1 MYKSADIRD
10 CEAVYQMICDMEST
24 RLPYDRF
31 QEIFQRQ
38 LEDDRYVCIIREENG
53 EAIGVLNMRLEEQL
67 HHAETIAEILEFV
80 IASGYRNKGIGKD
93 MLAYASQRAKE
104 KGCSQIEVAC
114 NQLRHNTHRFY
125 LREGMKNYHFKFS
138 KRLNGTDLDENV
150 IGR

>member
-10 CEAVYQMICDMEST
+10 CEAVYQMICDMEAT

-38 LEDDRYVCIIREENG
+38 LEDDRYECIIREENG

-80 IASGYRNKGIGKD
+80 IASGYRNKGFGKD